1 MDTAAAFG
9 KALRDQRKKCG
20 LTQETFGFEAG
31 LRRTYISSLELG
43 EKQPTLTTIFKL
55 AAALKIPAS
64 DLIKQ
69 VESELNTETQKPV
82 VVRPE

>member
-1 MDTAAAFG
+1 MRSLNAATAFG
-9 KALRDQRKKCG
+9 KALRDQRKHCG
-20 LTQETFGFEAG
+20 LTQETLGFEAG

-55 AAALKIPAS
+55 ASALNIPAS

-69 VESELNTETQKPV
+69 VEFEINTKT
-82 VVRPE
+82 

>member
-1 MDTAAAFG
+1 MDTAKAFG
-9 KALRDQRKKCG
+9 KALRDRRKACG
-20 LTQETFGFEAG
+20 LTQETLGFEAG

-55 AAALKIPAS
+55 AAALNIPAS

-69 VESELNTETQKPV
+69 VESEISTQSQKLV
-82 VVRPE
+82 VICQG

>member
-1 MDTAAAFG
+1 MDTATAFG
-9 KALRDQRKKCG
+9 KTLRSQRKICG
-20 LTQETFGFEAG
+20 LTQETLGFEAG

-55 AAALKIPAS
+55 ATALNIPAS

-69 VESELNTETQKPV
+69 VESVLNSETPV
-82 VVRPE
+82 VVRQE